1 MIRREEIG
9 KPLTSAYAEE
19 NKEMRT
25 LRRTMA
31 VTADQLK
38 RDRHLILAAD
48 GMRNVQV
55 VEYEASRAKRK
66 SFKHGSGSTRVE

>member
-1 MIRREEIG
+1 MQHEEIG
-9 KPLTSAYAEE
+9 KPLTSEYAEE

-38 RDRHLILAAD
+38 RDRDLILAAD
-48 GMRNVQV
+48 GIRNVQV
-55 VEYEASRAKRK
+55 IEQEASRAKRK
-66 SFKHGSGSTRVE
+66 SFKHGSDSTRVE